1 MGEAIRPL
9 IVLAFLGS
17 VLIDTAGVLPGG
29 ITRSS
34 PILDGHSKEPAAV
47 PAQIKAITFKE
58 DLSIGVAEGDENYMF
73 GSSVVFNVD
82 DQGNIYATDWDLKHI
97 KKYGP
102 DGKHALTFG
111 RAGQG
116 PGEFQNPGGVRFAQ
130 DGTLYVSENF
140 GNKIMFFDE
149 NGVYLKQMVLPA
161 DIFDIWITP
170 AGTYLGN
177 QQVAPQF
184 VGQGPVENFIRIFD
198 GHFRPILELHK
209 DSFSFPDRSLSA
221 AQSQAEI
228 TSEFLARPSA
238 LAVMGAEGRVYFGRS
253 DKYSIGVYA
262 PEGQKLFTIARA
274 IEPTPYGRKDIDF
287 LLKEY
292 EENMTSILHS
302 ESLIKEYL
310 RLIRFPKFK
319 PFFRALVPM
328 EGGRLAIVADIEDL
342 RSTWLDFFDAEGRF
356 LGRVKA
362 PIPMMNLIFKKGKA
376 YSLYKD
382 DSGFLSIKR
391 YNYDLQRSE

>member
-1 MGEAIRPL
+1 MGKTNRLL

-29 ITRSS
+29 VARFS
-34 PILDGHSKEPAAV
+34 PILGGHSMKPDPI
-47 PAQIKAITFKE
+47 PAQIKAITFE
-58 DLSIGVAEGDENYMF
+58 EELSIGVVEGDENYMF

-82 DQGNIYATDWDLKHI
+82 DQGNIYATDWEFKHV
-97 KKYGP
+97 KKFGP

-116 PGEFQNPGGVRFAQ
+116 PGEFRNPSGVRFAK
-130 DGTLYVSENF
+130 DGTLYISENF
-140 GNKIMFFDE
+140 GNKIMFFDAK
-149 NGVYLKQMVLPA
+149 GVYLNQTILPA

-177 QQVAPQF
+177 RQIAPRY
-184 VGQGPVENFIRIFD
+184 VGQGPVENCIAIFD
-198 GHFRPILELHK
+198 GRFQPIIELHK
-209 DSFSFPDRSLSA
+209 DSFSFPDRSLSPVQAQA
-221 AQSQAEI
+221 AI
-228 TSEFLARPSA
+228 TSEFLARPTA
-238 LAVMGAEGRVYFGRS
+238 MAVMGEEGRIYFGRS
-253 DKYSIGVYA
+253 DEYSIGVYS
-262 PEGQKLFTIARA
+262 PEGRKLFTIARS
-274 IEPTPYGRKDIDF
+274 IEAAPYGKKDIDF

-292 EENMTSILHS
+292 EDNMTSILRS
-302 ESLIKEYL
+302 ESQVKEYL
-310 RLIRFPKFK
+310 RLIRFPEFK

-328 EGGRLAIVADIEDL
+328 EGGRLAVIADIEGTAA
-342 RSTWLDFFDAEGRF
+342 TWLDLFDPDGRF

-376 YSLYKD
+376 YSLHRD

-391 YNYDLQRSE
+391 YGYKIQ